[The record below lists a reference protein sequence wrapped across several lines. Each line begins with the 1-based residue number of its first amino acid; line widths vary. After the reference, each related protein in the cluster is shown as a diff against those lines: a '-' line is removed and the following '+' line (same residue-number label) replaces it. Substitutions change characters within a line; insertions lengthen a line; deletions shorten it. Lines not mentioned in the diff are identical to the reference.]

1 MAKSTKRSI
10 KKHEKLVKLY
20 DVSLKIFAKYGY
32 KKATLEDI
40 AKELGITKGNIY
52 RYVESKQDLYER
64 AVLFAIQEFQDSME
78 EAVMGIDDSMQQIIT
93 LSMHG
98 YKYFSENSELQAV
111 LADTPEFILNPSVF
125 SEKFYEVRVKGINI
139 VKKVLEN
146 GIQQKLFRNFEID
159 CIAELLYNFYGL
171 FIINSFVLTDFV
183 TESTPSKMFSEIVNL
198 VLYGILNTKNENLL
212 AFAAENFNLKPLN
225 T

>member
-10 KKHEKLVKLY
+10 KKQEKLVKLY